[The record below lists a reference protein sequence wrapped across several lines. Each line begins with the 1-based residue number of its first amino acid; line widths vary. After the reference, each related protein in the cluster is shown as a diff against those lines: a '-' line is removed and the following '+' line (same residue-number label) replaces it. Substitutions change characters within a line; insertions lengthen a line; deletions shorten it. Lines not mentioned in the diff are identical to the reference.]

1 MPKLILINPVGQRS
15 GLLMSRV
22 SRFAPL
28 GLAYVAALTPPH
40 WTVEIKDEN
49 FDSFKFSEA
58 DLVGLT
64 AFTSNITRAYE
75 IAQIYRDHGI
85 KVVLGGIHASMMPEE
100 ALQYVDTV
108 VRGEAEKIWA
118 QVIQDFE
125 EDRLQRIYHGPHID
139 MAETRVRP
147 RRDLLHSDYLWQSVQ
162 TSRGCPFNCH
172 FCSVTRYLGRDYR
185 KRAVEDVLDELS
197 QIKGRYIAFVDDNL
211 IGNKS
216 EDKARAKN
224 LFRGMISRGL
234 NKRWWMQTSINAAE
248 DENLIELAAAAGCMF
263 VFIGFETMDINTL
276 KKMRKG
282 INIKLGVENYRQVV
296 RRFHRRGIA
305 VLGAFIIG
313 NDNESLPFF
322 QKLARFLLASH
333 IDIFQLTLLTPLPGT
348 DFMDQLY
355 KENRI
360 LYQDYPL
367 DWNRYR
373 FSYIVHQTKGI
384 TSEEI
389 YAGNNYIKKK
399 LYSFPFYQLRLLRS
413 FLHLKQL
420 PNFYVVY
427 KLNQAFKKGW
437 KNAHYYKNK

>member
-1 MPKLILINPVGQRS
+1 MPKLVLINPVGQRS

-49 FDSFKFSEA
+49 FEVFMFSEA
-58 DLVGLT
+58 DLVGIT
-64 AFTSNITRAYE
+64 AFTSNINRAYE
-75 IAQIYRDHGI
+75 IAQIYRERGI

-100 ALQYVDTV
+100 AAQHVDTV
-108 VRGEAEKIWA
+108 VTGEAEKVWS

-125 EDRLQRIYHGPHID
+125 GGRLQQTYHGPHID
-139 MAETRVRP
+139 MVQTRVHP
-147 RRDLLHSDYLWQSVQ
+147 RRDLLHPDYLWQSVQ

-172 FCSVTRYLGRDYR
+172 FCSVTRYLGRNYR
-185 KRAVEDVLDELS
+185 KRDVEDVLDELS

-211 IGNKS
+211 IGNNN
-216 EDKARAKN
+216 EDKGRAKK
-224 LFRGMISRGL
+224 LFSGMISRGL

-248 DENLIELAAAAGCMF
+248 DDELIKLAAAAGCMF
-263 VFIGFETMDINTL
+263 VFIGFETMDVSTL

-282 INIKLGVENYRQVV
+282 VNLKLGVENYRQVV
-296 RRFHRRGIA
+296 RRFQRRGIA
-305 VLGAFIIG
+305 VLGAFILG
-313 NDNESLPFF
+313 NDYESPAFF
-322 QKLARFLLASH
+322 RKLARFLLASR

-348 DFMDQLY
+348 DFMDQLFM
-355 KENRI
+355 ENRI
-360 LYQDYPL
+360 LYRDYPL

-373 FSYIVHQTKGI
+373 FSYIVHQTEGV
-384 TSEEI
+384 TSEAI

-413 FLHLKQL
+413 LLHLKKL
-420 PNFYVVY
+420 TNFYVVY

-437 KNAHYYKNK
+437 KNAHYYKK